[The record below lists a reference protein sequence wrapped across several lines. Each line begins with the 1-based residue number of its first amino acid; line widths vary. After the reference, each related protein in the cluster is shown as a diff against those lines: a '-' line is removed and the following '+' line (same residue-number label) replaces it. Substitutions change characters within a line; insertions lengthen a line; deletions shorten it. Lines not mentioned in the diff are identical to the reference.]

1 MSKFFWAAAAA
12 WLVVGTAWAQGSDAD
27 AGEAP
32 VSAAW
37 QAAATAMQHGPTDI
51 PLVDQAVMHLPAGYG
66 FVPRRE
72 AAAVM
77 AELGNRIGD
86 SFIGLVFPSPAND
99 KNWFATLN
107 FTDEGHIK
115 DDDAKNWDQKALYDN
130 LRDGTEAGN
139 EFRKKRG
146 ITPIELTGWVEAP
159 HYDATAHRL
168 IWSVG
173 AKDKGAADDGTGTVN
188 YNTYVLGREGY
199 ISLDFITSKQTI
211 EAQKPE
217 AQTLLAAI
225 DFKTGRRY
233 EDFMASTDRLAAY
246 GIAALV
252 GGAVLKKAGLLA
264 VIGAFI
270 LKFAKVILLAAA
282 GVFTPL
288 YRKFFK
294 RKTE

>member
-1 MSKFFWAAAAA
+1 M
-12 WLVVGTAWAQGSDAD
+12 
-27 AGEAP
+27 
-32 VSAAW
+32 
-37 QAAATAMQHGPTDI
+37 
-51 PLVDQAVMHLPAGYG
+51 
-66 FVPRRE
+66 
-72 AAAVM
+72 
-77 AELGNRIGD
+77 
-86 SFIGLVFPSPAND
+86 FPSPAND
-99 KNWFATLN
+99 KDWFATLD

-146 ITPIELTGWVEAP
+146 IPAIELTGWVESP

-173 AKDKGAADDGTGTVN
+173 VKDKGAADDGTGSIN

-199 ISLDFITSKQTI
+199 IALDFVTSKQTI

-217 AQTLLAAI
+217 AQALLAAI